1 MHGKHNL
8 IRHCY
13 LNHSFTH
20 NWSFYWVPLKYYK
33 TPLGSKRS
41 GKDGGFSA
49 RQIQVQVPAL
59 QPSCYVILGKSSK
72 SQALQLEKEHN
83 EAYPCAAVR
92 IKCTVLNVKLH
103 MQRMEVFSHG
113 SLIFK

>member
-1 MHGKHNL
+1 M
-8 IRHCY
+8 
-13 LNHSFTH
+13 
-20 NWSFYWVPLKYYK
+20 PLKYYK

-59 QPSCYVILGKSSK
+59 QPSCYMILGKSSK

-92 IKCTVLNVKLH
+92 IKCAVLNVKLH